1 MKIRFTLYII
11 LLTAGLFAEF
21 SFGNEDETA
30 TWQKDQ
36 LVHIERS
43 AYRDIYVIDKPF
55 TRCLAFSRLG
65 HESCR
70 YKRRQDYLYFDYAK
84 AILSGV
90 ALTEMPRS
98 VLMIGLGGGSIASA
112 FARLF
117 PKFKIVIV
125 ELDQAMYKVARSHF
139 DFEATANMEV
149 VVSDGRHYVKRA
161 KMAGKKFDIVIL
173 DAFGDKHTPPHLATR
188 EFFEEVKSLLTDD
201 GVFLAHADLG
211 GALRNNWSVTA
222 EAVFGEFKYYDPRGS
237 ARLYL
242 LKKNGFP
249 SDEVL
254 RERVQKY
261 VPKFQALHV
270 SIDDYVGALRSE
282 KTWDP
287 GAKILT
293 DQYSPTEQL
302 SKVK

>member
-11 LLTAGLFAEF
+11 LLTAGLFAQF
-21 SFGNEDETA
+21 SFANEDETA

-70 YKRRQDYLYFDYAK
+70 YKLREDYLYFDYAK
-84 AILSGV
+84 AVLSGV
-90 ALTEMPRS
+90 ALTEMPGS

-112 FARLF
+112 LARLF
-117 PKFKIVIV
+117 PKLKIVIV

-149 VVSDGRHYVKRA
+149 IVSDGRHYVKRA
-161 KMAGKKFDIVIL
+161 KMVGKKFDIVIL

-237 ARLYL
+237 ARLYM
-242 LKKNGFP
+242 LKKNSFP

-270 SIDDYVGALRSE
+270 SIDDYVGALMSE

>member
-11 LLTAGLFAEF
+11 LLTAGLFAQF
-21 SFGNEDETA
+21 SFANEDETA

-70 YKRRQDYLYFDYAK
+70 YKLREDYLYFDYAK
-84 AILSGV
+84 AVLAGV
-90 ALTEMPRS
+90 ALTEMPGS

-112 FARLF
+112 LARLF
-117 PKFKIVIV
+117 PKLKIVIV

-149 VVSDGRHYVKRA
+149 IVSDGRHYVKRA
-161 KMAGKKFDIVIL
+161 EMVGKKFDIVIL

-237 ARLYL
+237 ARLYM
-242 LKKNGFP
+242 LKKNSFP

-270 SIDDYVGALRSE
+270 SIDDYVGALMSE

>member
-11 LLTAGLFAEF
+11 LLTAGLFAQF
-21 SFGNEDETA
+21 SFANEDETA

-70 YKRRQDYLYFDYAK
+70 YKLREDYLYFDYAK
-84 AILSGV
+84 AVLSGV
-90 ALTEMPRS
+90 ALTEMPGS

-112 FARLF
+112 LARLF
-117 PKFKIVIV
+117 PKLKIVIV

-149 VVSDGRHYVKRA
+149 IVSDGRHYVKRA
-161 KMAGKKFDIVIL
+161 EMVGKKFDIVIL

-237 ARLYL
+237 ARLYM
-242 LKKNGFP
+242 LKKNSFP

-270 SIDDYVGALRSE
+270 SIDDYVGALMSE